1 MSSQLTPSSP
11 TPTTAPDYNDN
22 SLRNDEVFYALGLDQ
37 VWHDGGNWIPLE
49 YRYNGETKEMDWY
62 TYVDVYN
69 IDWLFERK
77 LPSWAI
83 QDMDNYYQEKYY
95 LSSTDENE
103 VIPLTEENGLFR
115 MEEEDDSFQSVFQ
128 TEEN

>member
-1 MSSQLTPSSP
+1 MSSQPSTSTT
-11 TPTTAPDYNDN
+11 TPTLDIIPDYNDN
-22 SLRNDEVFYALGLDQ
+22 SSRNDEVFYALGLDQ
-37 VWHDGGNWIPLE
+37 VWHEGGNWIPLE
-49 YRYNGETKEMDWY
+49 YRYNGAMDWY
-62 TYVDVYN
+62 SYVDVYN
-69 IDWLFERK
+69 IDWPYERK
-77 LPSWAI
+77 LPEWAI

-115 MEEEDDSFQSVFQ
+115 MEEENYSFQSVFQ